1 MDVGGVVVSEVLLS
15 EKQHIV
21 TVKIDPYKIVPQ
33 NYFFDNKKLPGT
45 YFTATYFLLDHLLEM
60 KDSAKTLYA
69 SISKLYRRCGDGV
82 KVLWCH

>member
-33 NYFFDNKKLPGT
+33 NHFFDNKKLPGT
-45 YFTATYFLLDHLLEM
+45 YFTVT
-60 KDSAKTLYA
+60 
-69 SISKLYRRCGDGV
+69 
-82 KVLWCH
+82 

>member
-33 NYFFDNKKLPGT
+33 NYFFDNKKTSWNLFYCNIIPLRLPPRDER
-45 YFTATYFLLDHLLEM
+45 FC
-60 KDSAKTLYA
+60 KNLYA

-82 KVLWCH
+82 KVLWFH